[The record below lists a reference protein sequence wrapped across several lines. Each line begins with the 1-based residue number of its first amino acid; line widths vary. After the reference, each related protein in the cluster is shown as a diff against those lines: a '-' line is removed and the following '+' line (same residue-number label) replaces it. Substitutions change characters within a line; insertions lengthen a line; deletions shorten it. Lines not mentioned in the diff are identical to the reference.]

1 MLRRVV
7 SAAARELQSLSTNSD
22 LSTYGKPPGPIIV
35 HDLAHVRAALA
46 AAADLGVAVTLT
58 SAPDAA
64 AYLGS
69 GAFKAMIDLGR
80 REFPQVPLTAVL
92 DCGDAPGLALGALRI
107 GIPAVRLH
115 AAPDVLARVA
125 DIAGQL
131 GAVLDTDDRPGLDL
145 ARERDPEA
153 ACRRWLA
160 PL

>member
-1 MLRRVV
+1 LPPV
-7 SAAARELQSLSTNSD
+7 SDTREN
-22 LSTYGKPPGPIIV
+22 GEEGPGPVIV

-46 AAADLGVAVTLT
+46 AAAELGTSAVLA

-80 REFPQVPLTAVL
+80 REYRQVPVTAIL

-107 GIPAVRLH
+107 GIQAIRLR

-131 GAVLDTDDRPGLDL
+131 GAVLYTDDRPALDL
-145 ARERDPEA
+145 ARERDPEV